1 LFHVRPADQVT
12 GGWVDSPEV
21 SLASTMSVTGQFSE
35 SEL

>member
-1 LFHVRPADQVT
+1 MRPVERVT

-21 SLASTMSVTGQFSE
+21 SLVIEMSVTGQSSE